1 MVLDND
7 FQLGEWRVKPHTNMI
22 EGPEGEA
29 HLEPK
34 AMQVLA
40 LLAQH
45 AGGVVQKQEILEDVW
60 DGTYVSDEVL
70 PNAIWELRKALG
82 DDAKKPRFIQTLPKK
97 GYRLI
102 APVDLHVNAP
112 VTEQAS
118 SSWALFPWVLAAAA
132 VVAMLF
138 GLVVL
143 FLDEPGND
151 GRTHRGTTD
160 DPYSVLVMSFDN
172 HTDAEDVDWLSSGAP
187 TMLRTGLTEIS
198 GIRVVSTARLE
209 QVLADFGDDEGQQ
222 SVAQQT
228 GADTVV
234 RGSIFKFG
242 NEYRIDV
249 QIEDVADA
257 QIFAAHSVRGDDV
270 FRLMDD
276 LTAWVRDSLVA
287 EGGQNGV
294 PVRPLAEMTTT
305 SLEAFRLYNAGVTAR
320 RNLRLADARRLL
332 TRAVEIDPTFALAYL
347 ELSWVALYNKD
358 EATYDALGEKMLEHR
373 THLPPRRRLLLEAAE
388 LWNEDRADAERI
400 LLDVIERFP
409 EEEEAYMQ
417 LCHLYK
423 RSFEPDKARDI
434 LERGATAL
442 PHSGY
447 LRLNYG
453 YQLLWEGRYPE
464 AIHEF
469 EVYSRIRPEEANPHD
484 SLGEAYLIAGVPER
498 ALEEYERA
506 LQIDDNFASS
516 HLGRS
521 WAFSQMGRFDKA
533 LAELDEIHG
542 DLPPWYLAEELQF
555 MKSYFLSRAGRYQDA
570 DILLRQIEARANEVE
585 NRTLSGMTHLLE
597 SLIELEK
604 GAPTLALAAAERAA
618 ELLPTDGRRSRS
630 VRGMTE
636 LLLGIAAARTGD
648 LNRAHEHLLAL
659 EEHHEPRNSRERWWY
674 HLLLGETLLA
684 RGDTRD
690 AYTAFTDGAPQQ
702 KMIFNVTH
710 LFENLSGALS
720 LRDGAARAK
729 ALAGDRREAIA
740 LYEKL
745 LRHDIGQKWTA
756 PLEPRYHMELARLHR
771 ELGEREKASRHY
783 RRVLSL
789 WSKAD
794 PRLPELAEAEAYLAM
809 S

>member
-22 EGPEGEA
+22 EGADGEA

-45 AGGVVQKQEILEDVW
+45 AGDVVQKQEILEDVW

-102 APVDLHVNAP
+102 APVDLRVGATDSAQAERAP
-112 VTEQAS
+112 LLR
-118 SSWALFPWVLAAAA
+118 WAAFAAIPVAGLA
-132 VVAMLF
+132 LYLLN
-138 GLVVL
+138 G
-143 FLDEPGND
+143 PGND
-151 GRTHRGTTD
+151 RRGTAD
-160 DPYSVLVMSFDN
+160 DPYSVLVMGFDN
-172 HTDAEDVDWLSSGAP
+172 HTDAEDIDWLSSGAP
-187 TMLRTGLTEIS
+187 TMLRTGLTEIA

-209 QVLADFGDDEGQQ
+209 QVLADLGDDESQQ
-222 SVAQQT
+222 AVAQRT

-249 QIEDVADA
+249 QIEDVVNA
-257 QIFAAHSVRGDDV
+257 QIFAAHSARGDDV

-276 LTAWVRDSLVA
+276 LTVWVRDSLGA
-287 EGGQNGV
+287 EGAQTGA

-305 SLEAFRLYNAGVTAR
+305 SLDAFRLYNDGVTAR

-332 TRAVEIDPTFALAYL
+332 TEAVQIDPTFALAYL
-347 ELSWVALYNKD
+347 ELSWVALSSKD
-358 EATYDALGEKMLEHR
+358 EPAYEAFRDKMGEHR
-373 THLPPRRRLLLEAAE
+373 SHLPPSRARLLEASE
-388 LWNEDRADAERI
+388 LWEEDPGEAETI
-400 LLDVIERFP
+400 LLDVVERFP

-417 LCHLYK
+417 LSHLYK
-423 RSFEPDKARDI
+423 SAFEPDKARAI
-434 LERGATAL
+434 LKRGATAM

-469 EVYSRIRPEEANPHD
+469 EVYSRILPGEANPRD

-506 LQIDDNFASS
+506 LAIDDNFASS

-521 WAFSQMGRFDKA
+521 WAFSQMGRFEKA
-533 LAELDEIHG
+533 LAELDAIQG
-542 DLPPWYLAEELQF
+542 DLPPGYSEQELQF
-555 MKSYFLSRAGRYQDA
+555 MKSYFLSRAGRYRDA
-570 DILLRQIEARANEVE
+570 DVLLRQIEVRASEID
-585 NRTLSGMTHLLE
+585 NRTLSGMTHLFE

-618 ELLPTDGRRSRS
+618 EVLPTDGRGSS
-630 VRGMTE
+630 SLRGLTE

-648 LNRAHEHLLAL
+648 LSRAHEHLLAL
-659 EEHHEPRNSRERWWY
+659 EEHHEPRNSREQWWY

-684 RGDTRD
+684 RGDSRG
-690 AYTAFTDGAPQQ
+690 AYTAFTDGAPER

-710 LFENLSGALS
+710 LFQNLSGALS
-720 LRDGAARAK
+720 FRDGAARAK
-729 ALAGDRREAIA
+729 ALGGDRREAIA

-745 LRHDIGQKWTA
+745 VRPDIGQKWTA
-756 PLEPRYHMELARLHR
+756 PLEPRYHMELARLHN
-771 ELGEREKASRHY
+771 ELGDREQASQHY
-783 RRVLSL
+783 RRVLTL
-789 WSKAD
+789 WSQAD
-794 PRLPELAEAEAYLAM
+794 PLLPELAEAEAYLAT